1 MTNLLKRLHRE
12 EKGITAL
19 ETAII
24 LIAFV
29 VVAAVFAFTILSA
42 GTFSTEKGKE
52 AIYSGL
58 EEVRSTL
65 EIRGGVIAIA
75 DAAGVDETVDSLVVN
90 LAIVSGGEP
99 VDFTAP
105 PTNNKV
111 VIDYR
116 DATQRVTD
124 LTWSVSKL
132 GDSDTDDML
141 EDGELFA
148 VTIPVTVSDVLNATG
163 LPIDT
168 SFSLE
173 VKPPKGGVLTI
184 ERTTP
189 AYIDKVIDLH

>member
-65 EIRGGVIAIA
+65 EIRGGVMAIA
-75 DAAGVDETVDSLVVN
+75 DAAGVTETVDSLVVN
-90 LAIVSGGEP
+90 LAIVAGGEP

-105 PTNNKV
+105 PNNKV

-148 VTIPVTVSDVLNATG
+148 VTIPVTKSTVLNSTG
-163 LPIDT
+163 LPVDT
-168 SFSLE
+168 TFSLE